1 MKRVMIIGGP
11 GSGKSTLAKRVS
23 AITGLPLYHMDQ
35 LHFLPGWV
43 EKPKGEWLE
52 LIAKIAAREEWITEG
67 GYSATFPIRMPR
79 ADTIIWLDLPRLVCF
94 PRVLKRLILHYGRVR
109 GDAAPGC
116 PERLDLDFLKW
127 AWTFN
132 KVHAAKYRVALSTL
146 APHAHVLRFV
156 SRREAEAFILNL
168 SR

>member
-1 MKRVMIIGGP
+1 MIIGPP

-43 EKPKGEWLE
+43 EKPKDEFHG
-52 LIAKIAAREEWITEG
+52 LIADIAARDEWIIEG
-67 GYSATFPIRMPR
+67 GYTATFPLRMPR
-79 ADTIIWLDLPRLVCF
+79 ADTIIWLDLPRHVCF

-109 GDAAPGC
+109 GDMAPGC
-116 PERLDLDFLKW
+116 PERLELDFLKW

-132 KVHAAKYRVALSTL
+132 KVHAAKYRVALATY
-146 APHAHVLRFV
+146 APHAHVVRLG
-156 SRREAEAFILNL
+156 SRREAQTFIQIL

>member
-1 MKRVMIIGGP
+1 MIIGPP
-11 GSGKSTLAKRVS
+11 GSGKSALAKRVS
-23 AITGLPLYHMDQ
+23 AITGLTLYHMDQ

-43 EKPKGEWLE
+43 EKPNDEWLQ
-52 LIAKIAAREEWITEG
+52 LIADIAARDEWIIEG
-67 GYSATFPIRMPR
+67 GYTATFPIRMPR
-79 ADTIIWLDLPRLVCF
+79 ADTIIWLDLPLRVCF

-116 PERLDLDFLKW
+116 PERLDLDFLNW

-132 KVHAAKYRVALSTL
+132 KVHAAKYRVALATY
-146 APHAHVLRFV
+146 APHAHVVRLG
-156 SRREAEAFILNL
+156 SRREAETFIQIL